1 MTMPAYYPAQL
12 EGGQWYVLA
21 PRDQSTGL
29 LPVAP
34 AEINRAYDTKQGAK
48 EAIANYRAT
57 AYNAYIFAPCEDM
70 AEARRRVADAALDLS
85 DSAAGWGTLTLDNAR
100 AHLLRAIELIDIMK
114 AHNV

>member
-1 MTMPAYYPAQL
+1 MPMPKYYTAQF

-21 PRDQSTGL
+21 PRDQATGL

-34 AEINRAYDTKQGAK
+34 AEISRAYDTKQGAK
-48 EAIANYRAT
+48 EAIASYRAT

-100 AHLLRAIELIDIMK
+100 AQLVRAIELIDTMK
-114 AHNV
+114 GHHV